1 MSPKHNLLPAHC
13 TTASTRVLSKKLSVK
28 SFSSPSAP
36 EEGPFTSSQ
45 GSPLRTVQLESEN
58 SFRQSDDNTAAFTHH
73 LPPNGVCHTAFSTHV
88 QSFDSTEQA
97 DRWNLHIAFARAAD
111 DTQRSTF
118 RTLTTQSLPL
128 HCAVLRQELAIAQFQ
143 LTNCEDWCEQQHAP
157 LPSQSTSTLSPRCSS
172 FLSEKFALCNSYSH
186 SYAPITSEKTTEQ
199 EQDNADSTQELLCH
213 GLSGRIVE
221 PDIHSLDVCLKSGHV
236 HWMQSN
242 LATQCINFAYW
253 MQSSFAQS

>member
-1 MSPKHNLLPAHC
+1 MLSRLPFMPPLPGRESRQVMSPKHNLLPAHC

-97 DRWNLHIAFARAAD
+97 DRWNLHIAFARATD
-111 DTQRSTF
+111 NTQRNTIT
-118 RTLTTQSLPL
+118 TLTDSIFTTTLRSFEARARR
-128 HCAVLRQELAIAQFQ
+128 CAVPTHKL
-143 LTNCEDWCEQQHAP
+143 
-157 LPSQSTSTLSPRCSS
+157 
-172 FLSEKFALCNSYSH
+172 
-186 SYAPITSEKTTEQ
+186 
-199 EQDNADSTQELLCH
+199 
-213 GLSGRIVE
+213 
-221 PDIHSLDVCLKSGHV
+221 
-236 HWMQSN
+236 
-242 LATQCINFAYW
+242 
-253 MQSSFAQS
+253 